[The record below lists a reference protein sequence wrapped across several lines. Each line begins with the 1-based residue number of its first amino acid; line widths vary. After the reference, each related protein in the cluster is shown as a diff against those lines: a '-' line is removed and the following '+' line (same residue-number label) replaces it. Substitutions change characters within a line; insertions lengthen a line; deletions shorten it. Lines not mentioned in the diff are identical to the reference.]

1 MSKDLNNEFFWSI
14 PRDEAF
20 RTCHRKYYFQY
31 YGCWEGWREDAAPR
45 ARTLYALS
53 RLQNRTQWADN
64 RIRRSIRNTVDQ
76 LRSGKSPDVNP
87 AVEQLLEVLRKDFR
101 DSRDHKN
108 RANPKLYCGLFE
120 HEYDIQLADDVWKTT
135 ADRAAQSVRAF
146 HASEIFT
153 QLGRLPPAAW
163 LEIEKR
169 AGFRLNGLLVL
180 VNPDFAL
187 RDGSRTTLYQ
197 WTSES
202 LDSKNRA
209 LQQACDVFYAMDRW
223 KAPREET
230 AVVGFNASGAME
242 PPTSFSAEQLDE
254 AKDHILETADEMLF
268 PLPDPQTNKATE
280 EAFEISSDETPCH
293 RCNFLKAC
301 PKWQ

>member
-1 MSKDLNNEFFWSI
+1 M
-14 PRDEAF
+14 
-20 RTCHRKYYFQY
+20 
-31 YGCWEGWREDAAPR
+31 
-45 ARTLYALS
+45 
-53 RLQNRTQWADN
+53 
-64 RIRRSIRNTVDQ
+64 
-76 LRSGKSPDVNP
+76 
-87 AVEQLLEVLRKDFR
+87 
-101 DSRDHKN
+101 
-108 RANPKLYCGLFE
+108 
-120 HEYDIQLADDVWKTT
+120 
-135 ADRAAQSVRAF
+135 RAF
-146 HASEIFT
+146 HASEIFA

-169 AGFRLNGLLVL
+169 GGFRLNGLLVL

-209 LQQACDVFYAMDRW
+209 LQQACDILYAMDHW
-223 KAPREET
+223 KVPREET
-230 AVVGFNASGAME
+230 AVIGFGASGTAE
-242 PPTSFSAEQLDE
+242 PPATFSAEQLDE